1 MKGLAGVKAVSAGG
15 LFSLA
20 LLSNGTVKAWGLNT
34 SGQLGN
40 ATFAS
45 SDLPVTVKGL
55 AGVRA
60 ILSAGGQDSLAL
72 LSNGTVR
79 AWGSN
84 TVGELGNGSTV
95 ADSDVPVAV
104 RGLASITA
112 VRRQLRLTM
121 LCAAPSSMRGY
132 NHDGELGNGTS
143 TDSSLPVAVKGLSGV
158 RAISAGGGQGLALLS
173 GGTVRAWGYNGEGEL
188 GNGTNT
194 SSDVPVAVR
203 GLAGVKAVSA
213 GGDNS
218 LALLPTPR
226 SWPGGTTSKASSAT
240 APTPTR

>member
-1 MKGLAGVKAVSAGG
+1 MARPAAARTGLAFAWGYNHDGELGDGTNTGTNLPVAVKRLASVTAVSAGSHHCLALLSSGKVMAWGDNFYGELGNGASINSDVPVAVKGLTGVKAVSAGG

-34 SGQLGN
+34 SGQLGD

-60 ILSAGGQDSLAL
+60 ISAGGRDSLAL

-95 ADSDVPVAV
+95 ADSNVPVAV
-104 RGLASITA
+104 RGLAGVKAISAGGFHGLALLSGGT
-112 VRRQLRLTM
+112 VR
-121 LCAAPSSMRGY
+121 AWGY

-143 TDSSLPVAVKGLSGV
+143 TDSSLPVAVDRKSV
-158 RAISAGGGQGLALLS
+158 
-173 GGTVRAWGYNGEGEL
+173 V
-188 GNGTNT
+188 
-194 SSDVPVAVR
+194 
-203 GLAGVKAVSA
+203 
-213 GGDNS
+213 
-218 LALLPTPR
+218 
-226 SWPGGTTSKASSAT
+226 
-240 APTPTR
+240 